1 MRSTEALKV
10 ELPKQATVD
19 YKQSTRFEMG
29 LVQTGQ
35 VSYEY
40 GYHVTLAQFQAR
52 YPELEVEEDPF
63 KNLLEDLTVP
73 MEVDQ
78 SFDDTLSPS
87 EVALPGFPRIAS
99 CFADTCSSW
108 ELHSAMVGRGIPGG
122 SMVVIG
128 EWSPVTDIVSEVS
141 LSNEVF
147 DMIFKIMAFL
157 YVMSI
162 LSMETVVSSFVTPF
176 GVCFDGVRGL

>member
-1 MRSTEALKV
+1 MTSAWGWHIEDELLNLMRSTEALKV

-40 GYHVTLAQFQAR
+40 GYHVTLAQFWAR

-87 EVALPGFPRIAS
+87 EV
-99 CFADTCSSW
+99 
-108 ELHSAMVGRGIPGG
+108 
-122 SMVVIG
+122 
-128 EWSPVTDIVSEVS
+128 
-141 LSNEVF
+141 
-147 DMIFKIMAFL
+147 
-157 YVMSI
+157 
-162 LSMETVVSSFVTPF
+162 
-176 GVCFDGVRGL
+176 